1 MHPTS
6 AATVEKSRSTP
17 LSAAQTRVI
26 TAAMDLFARYGV
38 GGTSLQMIAD
48 EIGVTKAAVYH
59 QYKSK
64 DEIILAAAESEL
76 GRLEAVIEVAES
88 ESSSKRARDS
98 LIVGIVDLAVD
109 RGRSASTILSDPVI
123 VGFFADHDTFRDV
136 MHRLRQIL
144 VGDDSGPEARVR
156 TVMLIAAISGAVMHP
171 FVADLDDEL
180 VRTELLRL
188 ARPFLSLPV

>member
-1 MHPTS
+1 MERRQIHNRVPSALSTQCVAVVDRSLQKSEVGRFLGLTLGRAVSRRSLPITDRCERDLVNSASPGEYAALVHPTS

-17 LSAAQTRVI
+17 LSVAQTRVI

-76 GRLEAVIEVAES
+76 GRLEAVIEVAEM
-88 ESSSKRARDS
+88 ESSSKRAR
-98 LIVGIVDLAVD
+98 
-109 RGRSASTILSDPVI
+109 
-123 VGFFADHDTFRDV
+123 
-136 MHRLRQIL
+136 
-144 VGDDSGPEARVR
+144 
-156 TVMLIAAISGAVMHP
+156 
-171 FVADLDDEL
+171 
-180 VRTELLRL
+180 
-188 ARPFLSLPV
+188 